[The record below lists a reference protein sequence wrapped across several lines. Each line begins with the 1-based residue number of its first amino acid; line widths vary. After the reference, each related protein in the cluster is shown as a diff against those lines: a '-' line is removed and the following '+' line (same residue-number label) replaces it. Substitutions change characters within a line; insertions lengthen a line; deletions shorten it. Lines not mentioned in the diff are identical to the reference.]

1 MKEIKYTDEFITW
14 LEGLKDATVR
24 VRLKRRIDK
33 YGRGIKGD
41 VEPVGEGVSEMR
53 EHFGAGY
60 RMYFI
65 ERGGA
70 LVVMLGGGT
79 KSKQQKD
86 IEKAKRLA
94 RRIKG

>member
-14 LEGLKDATVR
+14 LEGLKDATER